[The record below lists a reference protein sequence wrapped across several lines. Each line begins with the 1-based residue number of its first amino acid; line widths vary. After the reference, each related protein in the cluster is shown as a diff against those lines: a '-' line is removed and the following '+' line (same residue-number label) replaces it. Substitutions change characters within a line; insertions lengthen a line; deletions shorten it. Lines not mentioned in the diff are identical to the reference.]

1 MGKIKSFED
10 FSKSLTIQES
20 DGFGTLPYL
29 EKRDGNIYYYF
40 FKLDSDG
47 GKEQKGYMLTIGK
60 YSQ

>member
-40 FKLDSDG
+40 FKLDS
-47 GKEQKGYMLTIGK
+47 E
-60 YSQ
+60 